1 MTGYY
6 IIIGLF
12 MLMAFLSYRQTFSD
26 RTLSLV
32 GEITRFR
39 LLRLHLDRL
48 ADIVVTPAD
57 AGDTQAAL
65 PGEAERRGAV
75 DLRNVNFRYGAT
87 LPLVLDNVSLS
98 VAEGEFIAIKGP
110 SGSGKTTLSKILLG
124 LAAPETG
131 QVLLDGQ
138 PASPALWRAWRAR
151 IGVVAQDDRL
161 LSGSIADN
169 IAFFD
174 ADMDMERVVMAAAA
188 AQVHDDIL
196 RMPMQYMTLVGD
208 MGSALS
214 GGQRQRI
221 FLARALYRR
230 PRLLLLDEGTAN
242 LDEESERGIADLIE
256 ALPITRIVIAHR
268 PELISRASRCLICE
282 GGKLRE
288 IRTTPL
294 RDAG

>member
-1 MTGYY
+1 M
-6 IIIGLF
+6 
-12 MLMAFLSYRQTFSD
+12 
-26 RTLSLV
+26 
-32 GEITRFR
+32 
-39 LLRLHLDRL
+39 
-48 ADIVVTPAD
+48 
-57 AGDTQAAL
+57 
-65 PGEAERRGAV
+65 
-75 DLRNVNFRYGAT
+75 
-87 LPLVLDNVSLS
+87 
-98 VAEGEFIAIKGP
+98 
-110 SGSGKTTLSKILLG
+110 
-124 LAAPETG
+124 
-131 QVLLDGQ
+131 
-138 PASPALWRAWRAR
+138 
-151 IGVVAQDDRL
+151 AQDDRL

-230 PRLLLLDEGTAN
+230 PSLLLLDEGTAN